1 MRIVTYYQSTQSE
14 TIKAASSWE
23 ALQMAQAQPENPAL
37 RKWVEITEIEDDV
50 E

>member
-1 MRIVTYYQSTQSE
+1 MRIITYYQSTQSE

-23 ALQMAQAQPENPAL
+23 ALQMAQAQPENLAL
-37 RKWVEITEIEDDV
+37 RKWVEITEIVDD